1 MDFGSVAD
9 TLCLMQW
16 LQSSQQADLFDNL
29 FVRLNPAYLTGL
41 SPIVSLSVGV
51 AVTSSL
57 ETNLPERLSW
67 LEVVLQTV
75 NLHVW
80 LINFIS
86 SHYSVTDSSVG
97 PGYS

>member
-1 MDFGSVAD
+1 
-9 TLCLMQW
+9 

-29 FVRLNPAYLTGL
+29 FVRVNPTYLNTL

-57 ETNLPERLSW
+57 QTNVSERLAW

-75 NLHVW
+75 NLMVSQE
-80 LINFIS
+80 IPAKYAACNNR
-86 SHYSVTDSSVG
+86 
-97 PGYS
+97 